1 MKLYMK
7 WNKVVHILAQD
18 MIEYMRR
25 YNVDLEEAIA
35 DYDQPLNAQER
46 AEVREC
52 ASAMLD
58 AQATHGA

>member
-7 WNKVVHILAQD
+7 WNKVIHSVASD
-18 MIEYMRR
+18 MLDYMRR
-25 YNVDLEEAIA
+25 YNVNLEEAIA

-52 ASAMLD
+52 ASAILD